1 MVPSM
6 SSKDG
11 DAGTLIPLTL
21 KVFRLGELGGFFKGE
36 LKWRTDMEVNRF
48 SLELDHPW
56 GHSLNLLCPMT
67 LPHVVNI
74 HLSIF
79 KTHWK
84 GYSLSQGATSG
95 TTINLH

>member
-1 MVPSM
+1 M

-84 GYSLSQGATSG
+84 GYNLSQGATSG